1 MASDKT
7 TYAPFT
13 LHEDEKCRWLN
24 LIDRDMAPKEHLFE
38 ERSEEGWT
46 GNGYD
51 WSSIAQV
58 IVAEQMPNIAEEL
71 EFDPE
76 GGMFSVTGPRA
87 ALERLGKA
95 MAAAYHDD
103 ATLRD
108 LLSRAE
114 ID

>member
-1 MASDKT
+1 MASDKI
-7 TYAPFT
+7 TYAPFH
-13 LHEDEKCRWLN
+13 LHEDEKYRWLN
-24 LIDRDMAPKEHLFE
+24 LIDRDMLSKEHIFE
-38 ERSEEGWT
+38 EFREAGWC

-51 WSSIAQV
+51 WSAIAQV
-58 IVAEQMPNIAEEL
+58 IVAEQMPDLEQDL

-76 GGMFSVTGPRA
+76 AGMFSVSGPRA
-87 ALERLGKA
+87 ALERLGRA
-95 MAAAYHDD
+95 MAAAYHDE